1 MKKEEKVIMNQALMM
16 AKAALKTAIDVLE
29 EERDENCLSAKIRS
43 TDEANEIAGVLYQ
56 LFPQK
61 KLVDIWEWVGE
72 YCGIRVK
79 TGNWKQ
85 EGIFKYKCDQ
95 CGGNSPE
102 EFPYCPHCGAMMSES
117 LKTVA
122 LLGNPLKLGL
132 TVGLIQEDEDL

>member
-1 MKKEEKVIMNQALMM
+1 MTKEDEVMMSQTLMM
-16 AKAALKTAIDVLE
+16 AKAALKTAIDVLAE
-29 EERDENCLSAKIRS
+29 KCDENCLSFRIRN

-72 YCGIRVK
+72 YCGIRAK
-79 TGNWKQ
+79 TGNWTE
-85 EGIFKYKCDQ
+85 EGIFQYKCDQ

-102 EFPYCPHCGAMMSES
+102 ELPYCPHCGAMMSES
-117 LKTVA
+117 LKTVE

-132 TVGLIQEDEDL
+132 TVGLIQEDED